1 MYAKLEKYE
10 FWLEEVLFLG
20 HLATKEVIKVKPHEI
35 KTIIDFLR
43 LMNVIEVR
51 GFLGLVEYYRRFVKN
66 FSKIG
71 FQLTNLLRK
80 VT

>member
-1 MYAKLEKYE
+1 LYAKLEKYE